1 MPLRCNVIAK
11 FVYNKL
17 LINDGQNRKLL
28 QEPDRVYNINDKKY
42 WWDTPIM
49 TATEIKHNRTDL
61 VIWKKTEKI
70 YTIIKFSCQADIN
83 ISKKIAGRLIT
94 MVH

>member
-1 MPLRCNVIAK
+1 MTAT
-11 FVYNKL
+11 
-17 LINDGQNRKLL
+17 
-28 QEPDRVYNINDKKY
+28 E
-42 WWDTPIM
+42 TIM

-61 VIWKKTEKI
+61 VFWKKTEKI

-94 MVH
+94 IVH